1 MGRGKKWRRDED
13 VSLAAAY
20 AAVAAA
26 GVKEGPSFW
35 DAVRSRVQSA
45 RSVRALRN
53 RWVFM
58 VQEVKAFV
66 ACLDRLEAEGG
77 GREEVA
83 LERAMSDFRATRGRD
98 FEFLNCWDLVR
109 SCCEGRVV
117 GGRGGEAAKAEAGI
131 DEARGVDYVEARA
144 NGVGATA
151 AAACADA
158 APAVALA
165 APSRAMIEYEAPPQT
180 TGVVVVA
187 TKKETTTRPTKAAV
201 GLKTKS
207 AARARTAAAT
217 TEDLTSVQQQLVSEM
232 RRKNDLQEDELA
244 LKLFGEGHESDESQQ
259 FFKLLKRK
267 KLLLLEKE
275 VDELERGQQRQ
286 RKE

>member
-13 VSLAAAY
+13 VELAAAY
-20 AAVAAA
+20 TAVASA

-53 RWVFM
+53 RWVLM

-66 ACLDRLEAEGG
+66 ECLNRLEAEGASIQD
-77 GREEVA
+77 VA
-83 LERAMSDFRATRGRD
+83 LERAMSDFRAIKGRD
-98 FEFLNCWDLVR
+98 FEFLSCWEIVR
-109 SCCEGRVV
+109 KSVEVR
-117 GGRGGEAAKAEAGI
+117 RGG
-131 DEARGVDYVEARA
+131 DEEVQE
-144 NGVGATA
+144 GVGETRCVLYTA
-151 AAACADA
+151 AAVEANPVEA
-158 APAVALA
+158 AAVVSELVP
-165 APSRAMIEYEAPPQT
+165 PSRAVIECEAPVQA
-180 TGVVVVA
+180 VA
-187 TKKETTTRPTKAAV
+187 GAVKKESPTVMKAAGS
-201 GLKTKS
+201 GLKTKGGAS
-207 AARARTAAAT
+207 ATGLDVAT
-217 TEDLTSVQQQLVSEM
+217 TDDNLNFVQQQLVSEM

-244 LKLFGEGHESDESQQ
+244 LKLFSEGHESDESQQ

-286 RKE
+286 RQRTEYPTGEI